1 MTGARLAG
9 FWIILLKLHDYCCNI
24 FVSLMRLGSMSRV
37 AKETGYE
44 TSFVSR
50 RIAALEKSV
59 ASKLFERTTRLCMPT
74 HEAHAL
80 LDRILPYVVDLERR
94 LEMASRAV
102 KATFGEV
109 VLKVRC
115 ASGLLPFVVRA
126 IKPFRDNHPEYKFE
140 VSAVHTPP
148 VGSVMDADLGI
159 WASSGTSPHFTF
171 EDLGVV
177 PSWLCATPSFLER
190 HSVRTVEDLDKV
202 PLLGCSHWIA
212 PFLIAP
218 PPLILCFPFDGISE
232 WRSTSTACR
241 YFATRYSKTRASA
254 PPFPPTRS
262 RPTSSRAAW
271 SASFP
276 NSPARPS
283 SSDSY
288 ARRPTSPFLKS
299 NDSHA
304 GSSNPGD
311 ATWSFRPPDSAA
323 QES

>member
-1 MTGARLAG
+1 
-9 FWIILLKLHDYCCNI
+9 
-24 FVSLMRLGSMSRV
+24 
-37 AKETGYE
+37 
-44 TSFVSR
+44 
-50 RIAALEKSV
+50 
-59 ASKLFERTTRLCMPT
+59 MP
-74 HEAHAL
+74 L

-102 KATFGEV
+102 KATSGDV

-159 WASSGTSPHFTF
+159 WASLGTSPRFTF

-218 PPLILCFPFDGISE
+218 AVDPLLPVRRDLRMAVNFNSVQD
-232 WRSTSTACR
+232 
-241 YFATRYSKTRASA
+241 FATRYSKTRASA

-271 SASFP
+271 STSSP

-299 NDSHA
+299 NGIRTLA
-304 GSSNPGD
+304 RRIL
-311 ATWSFRPPDSAA
+311 ATRHGLSVRLIRPPKNHEGPASRMETGPCSCPGCCIHPFWARRP
-323 QES
+323 

>member
-102 KATFGEV
+102 KATSGDV

-140 VSAVHTPP
+140 VYAVHTPP
-148 VGSVMDADLGI
+148 GEFGY
-159 WASSGTSPHFTF
+159 
-171 EDLGVV
+171 V
-177 PSWLCATPSFLER
+177 PSLHIRGPRRRAELALR
-190 HSVRTVEDLDKV
+190 HA
-202 PLLGCSHWIA
+202 LLPRA
-212 PFLIAP
+212 PFRE
-218 PPLILCFPFDGISE
+218 DRR
-232 WRSTSTACR
+232 RSGQG
-241 YFATRYSKTRASA
+241 
-254 PPFPPTRS
+254 
-262 RPTSSRAAW
+262 
-271 SASFP
+271 SASGLLSLDCALP
-276 NSPARPS
+276 HRP
-283 SSDSY
+283 
-288 ARRPTSPFLKS
+288 R
-299 NDSHA
+299 H
-304 GSSNPGD
+304 
-311 ATWSFRPPDSAA
+311 
-323 QES
+323 

>member
-9 FWIILLKLHDYCCNI
+9 FWIILHKLHDYCCNI

-59 ASKLFERTTRLCMPT
+59 GSKLFERTTRLCMPT

-102 KATFGEV
+102 KATSGDV

-148 VGSVMDADLGI
+148 VGSVMTPTS
-159 WASSGTSPHFTF
+159 ASGRVRVRPLTS
-171 EDLGVV
+171 
-177 PSWLCATPSFLER
+177 
-190 HSVRTVEDLDKV
+190 HSRT
-202 PLLGCSHWIA
+202 SA
-212 PFLIAP
+212 
-218 PPLILCFPFDGISE
+218 S
-232 WRSTSTACR
+232 CR
-241 YFATRYSKTRASA
+241 AGSA
-254 PPFPPTRS
+254 P
-262 RPTSSRAAW
+262 RP
-271 SASFP
+271 
-276 NSPARPS
+276 PS
-283 SSDSY
+283 SS
-288 ARRPTSPFLKS
+288 AIP
-299 NDSHA
+299 
-304 GSSNPGD
+304 
-311 ATWSFRPPDSAA
+311 
-323 QES
+323 

>member
-9 FWIILLKLHDYCCNI
+9 FWIILHKLHDYCCNI

-74 HEAHAL
+74 HEPHAL

-102 KATFGEV
+102 KATSGDV

-148 VGSVMDADLGI
+148 VGSVRGPRRRAEL
-159 WASSGTSPHFTF
+159 A
-171 EDLGVV
+171 L
-177 PSWLCATPSFLER
+177 R
-190 HSVRTVEDLDKV
+190 HA
-202 PLLGCSHWIA
+202 LLPRA
-212 PFLIAP
+212 PFRE
-218 PPLILCFPFDGISE
+218 DRR
-232 WRSTSTACR
+232 RSGQG
-241 YFATRYSKTRASA
+241 
-254 PPFPPTRS
+254 
-262 RPTSSRAAW
+262 
-271 SASFP
+271 SASGLLSLDCALP
-276 NSPARPS
+276 HRP
-283 SSDSY
+283 
-288 ARRPTSPFLKS
+288 RR
-299 NDSHA
+299 
-304 GSSNPGD
+304 
-311 ATWSFRPPDSAA
+311 
-323 QES
+323 

>member
-9 FWIILLKLHDYCCNI
+9 FWIILHKLHDYCCNI

-102 KATFGEV
+102 KATSGDV

-126 IKPFRDNHPEYKFE
+126 IKPFRDNHPEYKLE

-171 EDLGVV
+171 EDFGVV

-212 PFLIAP
+212 PFLIVPAVD
-218 PPLILCFPFDGISE
+218 PLIPFDGISE
-232 WRSTSTACR
+232 WRST
-241 YFATRYSKTRASA
+241 
-254 PPFPPTRS
+254 
-262 RPTSSRAAW
+262 
-271 SASFP
+271 
-276 NSPARPS
+276 
-283 SSDSY
+283 
-288 ARRPTSPFLKS
+288 
-299 NDSHA
+299 
-304 GSSNPGD
+304 
-311 ATWSFRPPDSAA
+311 
-323 QES
+323 

>member
-9 FWIILLKLHDYCCNI
+9 FWIILHKLHDYCCNI

-102 KATFGEV
+102 KATSGDV

-218 PPLILCFPFDGISE
+218 AVDPLLPVRRDLRMAVNFNSVQGLRDAVLEDTGVGASLPAY
-232 WRSTSTACR
+232 TV
-241 YFATRYSKTRASA
+241 ATDIVKGRMVRA
-254 PPFPPTRS
+254 
-262 RPTSSRAAW
+262 
-271 SASFP
+271 FP

-283 SSDSY
+283 SSDSC

>member
-1 MTGARLAG
+1 MKRRFAEFET
-9 FWIILLKLHDYCCNI
+9 WQI

-37 AKETGYE
+37 AKEPGYE

-59 ASKLFERTTRLCMPT
+59 GSKLFERTTRLCMPT
-74 HEAHAL
+74 HEAHVL

-102 KATFGEV
+102 KATSGDV

-140 VSAVHTPP
+140 VSVLHTPP
-148 VGSVMDADLGI
+148 DGSVMDADLGI

-190 HSVRTVEDLDKV
+190 HPVRTVEDLYKV

-218 PPLILCFPFDGISE
+218 AVDPLLPVRRDLRMAVNFNSVQGLHDAVLEDTGVGASLPAYTIAADIAKGRMVRVLPELTGPSLKFRLVRQKTDIPVPEVERLARWLVESWRRDMVFP
-232 WRSTSTACR
+232 
-241 YFATRYSKTRASA
+241 SA
-254 PPFPPTRS
+254 
-262 RPTSSRAAW
+262 
-271 SASFP
+271 
-276 NSPARPS
+276 
-283 SSDSY
+283 
-288 ARRPTSPFLKS
+288 
-299 NDSHA
+299 
-304 GSSNPGD
+304 
-311 ATWSFRPPDSAA
+311 
-323 QES
+323 

>member
-1 MTGARLAG
+1 MKRRFAEFET
-9 FWIILLKLHDYCCNI
+9 WQI

-59 ASKLFERTTRLCMPT
+59 DSKLFERTTRLCMPT

-102 KATFGEV
+102 KASSGDV
-109 VLKVRC
+109 ALKVRC

-212 PFLIAP
+212 PFLIVPAID
-218 PPLILCFPFDGISE
+218 PLLPVRRDLRMAVNFNSVQGLRDAVLEDTG
-232 WRSTSTACR
+232 
-241 YFATRYSKTRASA
+241 

-283 SSDSY
+283 SSDSC

>member
-9 FWIILLKLHDYCCNI
+9 FWIILHKLHDYCCNI

-102 KATFGEV
+102 KATSGDV

-126 IKPFRDNHPEYKFE
+126 IKQ
-140 VSAVHTPP
+140 
-148 VGSVMDADLGI
+148 
-159 WASSGTSPHFTF
+159 
-171 EDLGVV
+171 
-177 PSWLCATPSFLER
+177 
-190 HSVRTVEDLDKV
+190 
-202 PLLGCSHWIA
+202 
-212 PFLIAP
+212 
-218 PPLILCFPFDGISE
+218 
-232 WRSTSTACR
+232 
-241 YFATRYSKTRASA
+241 
-254 PPFPPTRS
+254 
-262 RPTSSRAAW
+262 SSRV
-271 SASFP
+271 
-276 NSPARPS
+276 
-283 SSDSY
+283 
-288 ARRPTSPFLKS
+288 
-299 NDSHA
+299 
-304 GSSNPGD
+304 
-311 ATWSFRPPDSAA
+311 
-323 QES
+323 QV

>member
-9 FWIILLKLHDYCCNI
+9 FWIILHKLHDYCCNI

-102 KATFGEV
+102 KATSGDV

-159 WASSGTSPHFTF
+159 WASSHIRGPRRRA
-171 EDLGVV
+171 ELA
-177 PSWLCATPSFLER
+177 LR
-190 HSVRTVEDLDKV
+190 HA
-202 PLLGCSHWIA
+202 LLPRA
-212 PFLIAP
+212 PFRE
-218 PPLILCFPFDGISE
+218 DRR
-232 WRSTSTACR
+232 RSGQG
-241 YFATRYSKTRASA
+241 
-254 PPFPPTRS
+254 
-262 RPTSSRAAW
+262 
-271 SASFP
+271 SASGLLSLDCALP
-276 NSPARPS
+276 HRP
-283 SSDSY
+283 
-288 ARRPTSPFLKS
+288 RR
-299 NDSHA
+299 
-304 GSSNPGD
+304 
-311 ATWSFRPPDSAA
+311 
-323 QES
+323 

>member
-9 FWIILLKLHDYCCNI
+9 FWIILHKLHDYCCNI

-44 TSFVSR
+44 ISFVSR

-102 KATFGEV
+102 KATSGDV

-159 WASSGTSPHFTF
+159 WASSGTSPHFAF

-218 PPLILCFPFDGISE
+218 AVDPLLPVRRDLRMAVNFNSVQGLRDAVLEDTGVGASLPAYTVATDIVKGRMVRVLPELPGPSLKFRLVRQKTDIPVPEVEQFARWLVEFWRRDMVFP
-232 WRSTSTACR
+232 
-241 YFATRYSKTRASA
+241 SA
-254 PPFPPTRS
+254 
-262 RPTSSRAAW
+262 
-271 SASFP
+271 
-276 NSPARPS
+276 
-283 SSDSY
+283 
-288 ARRPTSPFLKS
+288 
-299 NDSHA
+299 
-304 GSSNPGD
+304 
-311 ATWSFRPPDSAA
+311 
-323 QES
+323 

>member
-102 KATFGEV
+102 KATSGDV

-140 VSAVHTPP
+140 AHPARRQRHGRRPRHLSEF
-148 VGSVMDADLGI
+148 GY
-159 WASSGTSPHFTF
+159 
-171 EDLGVV
+171 V
-177 PSWLCATPSFLER
+177 PSLHIRGPRRRAELALR
-190 HSVRTVEDLDKV
+190 HALLPRAPFREDRRRSGQGSASGL
-202 PLLGCSHWIA
+202 LSLGCALPH
-212 PFLIAP
+212 
-218 PPLILCFPFDGISE
+218 
-232 WRSTSTACR
+232 
-241 YFATRYSKTRASA
+241 
-254 PPFPPTRS
+254 
-262 RPTSSRAAW
+262 RP
-271 SASFP
+271 
-276 NSPARPS
+276 
-283 SSDSY
+283 
-288 ARRPTSPFLKS
+288 RR
-299 NDSHA
+299 
-304 GSSNPGD
+304 
-311 ATWSFRPPDSAA
+311 
-323 QES
+323 

>member
-9 FWIILLKLHDYCCNI
+9 FWIILHKLHDYCCNI

-102 KATFGEV
+102 KATSGDV

-202 PLLGCSHWIA
+202 PLLGCS
-212 PFLIAP
+212 
-218 PPLILCFPFDGISE
+218 PFDGISE

-241 YFATRYSKTRASA
+241 DFATRYSKTRASA

-271 SASFP
+271 SLSFP

-283 SSDSY
+283 SSDSC

-311 ATWSFRPPDSAA
+311 ETWSFRPPDSAA

>member
-44 TSFVSR
+44 ISFVSR

-102 KATFGEV
+102 KATSGDV

-140 VSAVHTPP
+140 VYAVHTPWTP
-148 VGSVMDADLGI
+148 TS
-159 WASSGTSPHFTF
+159 ASGRVRVRPLTS
-171 EDLGVV
+171 
-177 PSWLCATPSFLER
+177 
-190 HSVRTVEDLDKV
+190 HSRT
-202 PLLGCSHWIA
+202 SA
-212 PFLIAP
+212 
-218 PPLILCFPFDGISE
+218 S
-232 WRSTSTACR
+232 CR
-241 YFATRYSKTRASA
+241 AGSA
-254 PPFPPTRS
+254 P
-262 RPTSSRAAW
+262 RP
-271 SASFP
+271 
-276 NSPARPS
+276 PS
-283 SSDSY
+283 SS
-288 ARRPTSPFLKS
+288 AIP
-299 NDSHA
+299 
-304 GSSNPGD
+304 
-311 ATWSFRPPDSAA
+311 
-323 QES
+323 

>member
-1 MTGARLAG
+1 MKRRFAEFET
-9 FWIILLKLHDYCCNI
+9 WQI

-37 AKETGYE
+37 GKETGYE

-80 LDRILPYVVDLERR
+80 RDRILPYVVDLERR

-102 KATFGEV
+102 KATSGDV
-109 VLKVRC
+109 VLKVRY

-212 PFLIAP
+212 PFLIVPAVD
-218 PPLILCFPFDGISE
+218 PLLPNGGQLQQ
-232 WRSTSTACR
+232 RAGTSR
-241 YFATRYSKTRASA
+241 RGTRRHGGRRLPSRLHGRDRHRQGPHGPRPSRTHRPVPQVPTRA
-254 PPFPPTRS
+254 PEDRHPRS
-262 RPTSSRAAW
+262 
-271 SASFP
+271 
-276 NSPARPS
+276 
-283 SSDSY
+283 
-288 ARRPTSPFLKS
+288 
-299 NDSHA
+299 
-304 GSSNPGD
+304 
-311 ATWSFRPPDSAA
+311 
-323 QES
+323 